1 MPTPENIALPPK
13 SSFGFFSAA
22 PFFGADRKCRK
33 KVIQQLLSRVP
44 YEAEIESMW
53 ASPDFPPHAEMQ
65 AILECIRVYN
75 GWPNALFLPTDSF
88 LALAPHEGHYESFTA
103 DYDTVNDIFF
113 VLHPE
118 EKERM
123 KASKKTGDLLSRS
136 LVACGDIPVIDTER
150 ITPETTLADVLHL
163 LAGSSFSENNHRN
176 PPKEKS
182 NPPKRKKRVFRLVL
196 IGLGVLL
203 FMIFLHSCPLGVGV
217 RRNTLELPVRAVFF
231 DSVRPA
237 LLEKHPGIL
246 IADTTC
252 TCGKDFR
259 FRIDIATSGAE
270 DPFEVAADFDRLRK
284 ESEPLADEV
293 FVLAFDERKAGRD
306 IRIVLPGKFGYIA
319 TQRPAFYSEKLH
331 DLLSSLFP

>member
-1 MPTPENIALPPK
+1 M
-13 SSFGFFSAA
+13 
-22 PFFGADRKCRK
+22 
-33 KVIQQLLSRVP
+33 
-44 YEAEIESMW
+44 
-53 ASPDFPPHAEMQ
+53 
-65 AILECIRVYN
+65 
-75 GWPNALFLPTDSF
+75 
-88 LALAPHEGHYESFTA
+88 
-103 DYDTVNDIFF
+103 
-113 VLHPE
+113 
-118 EKERM
+118 
-123 KASKKTGDLLSRS
+123 
-136 LVACGDIPVIDTER
+136 
-150 ITPETTLADVLHL
+150 
-163 LAGSSFSENNHRN
+163 N

-182 NPPKRKKRVFRLVL
+182 NSPKRKKRVFRLVL

-203 FMIFLHSCPLGVGV
+203 FMILLHSCPLGVGV